1 MNEQDFLNLAASFVT
16 CDNGLGIPLETV
28 DDLEGPDVIVWEPF
42 VNTPTQD
49 LKEHVEI
56 LSFQFKKTYQLG
68 ILMSAAFWY
77 DLLTEDQRL
86 ELRRE
91 YNLAKDAKQE
101 GFKALNQMWDVRY
114 VTYLYEHLSIRDAK
128 NKR

>member
-68 ILMSAAFWY
+68 MIMSAAFWY
-77 DLLTEDQRL
+77 DLLTDKQKT
-86 ELRRE
+86 ELKRD
-91 YNLAKDAKQE
+91 YSLAIHAGEKE
-101 GFKALNQMWDVRY
+101 FTSLGQMWDTGY
-114 VTYLYEHLSIRDAK
+114 VTYLREYLRNRDAK
-128 NKR
+128 NAK